1 MNRVCLFLLLN
12 MCCLAAMAQGDA
24 VFEVKAK
31 TMDEAVAISRYR
43 SVVLPKYDTAGLN
56 YLLIDT
62 AIGKGD
68 TIVFFDRR
76 IKLNESF
83 IQTGQGAT
91 LKQHMLKGNVL
102 DGTAAFILRYARI
115 NNQAVS
121 LIVLKTLHSGSLRS
135 SDWLIYQIIIQP

>member
-1 MNRVCLFLLLN
+1 MNRVLLLLVLN
-12 MCCLAAMAQGDA
+12 VCCLGAMAQGDA

-31 TMDEAVAISRYR
+31 SKTTPVASSKYR

-91 LKQHMLKGNVL
+91 LKQHMLKGNVI
-102 DGTAAFILRYARI
+102 DGTTAFILRYARMS
-115 NNQAVS
+115 NQAVS
-121 LIVLKTLHSGSLRS
+121 LIVSKTSHSGSLRS
-135 SDWLIYQIIIQP
+135 RDWLIYQIRVRP